1 MHDVQEGGHATSQE
15 ELSLLT
21 NIEWIL
27 LAQMLL
33 SPKTIGDV
41 RKLLGLLEYHLKYV
55 QDFVGDVVAQWLVR
69 RTWDQK
75 VESSSPGRCNHVVP
89 QCLSSSPRC
98 INGNQQNF

>member
-41 RKLLGLLEYHLKYV
+41 IMRKLLGLLEYDQKYV

-69 RTWDQK
+69 RTSRSR
-75 VESSSPGRCNHVVP
+75 VRALAGATTLCS
-89 QCLSSSPRC
+89 
-98 INGNQQNF
+98 